1 MIAESIQ
8 EQVRATW
15 QHAAPVI
22 NDFLTTLPNTPQG
35 LRIARNISPEMVVDL
50 FTNPN
55 AYRHK
60 LLHYDWWYLVGQIR
74 KIQHLPFLKEA
85 ILNSSIQGN
94 LKLKFNDNTDQQ

>member
-1 MIAESIQ
+1 MVESIQ

-35 LRIARNISPEMVVDL
+35 LKIAHNITPEVVVDL
-50 FTNPN
+50 FTNPIKYKN
-55 AYRHK
+55 RFLY
-60 LLHYDWWYLVGQIR
+60 YDWMHLVNQIR

-94 LKLKFNDNTDQQ
+94 LKLKYHDTDTDQL